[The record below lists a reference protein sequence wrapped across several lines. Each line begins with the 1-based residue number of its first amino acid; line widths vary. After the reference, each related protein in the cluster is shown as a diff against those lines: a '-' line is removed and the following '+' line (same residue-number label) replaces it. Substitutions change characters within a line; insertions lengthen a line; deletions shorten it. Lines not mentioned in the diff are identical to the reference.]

1 MLVEV
6 TLGQL
11 ELLGFSF
18 KGWVLFCL
26 LEDKQK
32 LKFGGVD
39 K

>member
-1 MLVEV
+1 MLDEV

-11 ELLGFSF
+11 NFLGLTLR
-18 KGWVLFCL
+18 GWVLFCL

-39 K
+39 N